1 MKKIIL
7 IPTRINS
14 KRLPAKALLEIE
26 DIPIIIHTYK
36 RACMSK
42 LADEVYVCT
51 DSFQIIEVCKKYK
64 ANFIK
69 TKSIHKNGTERIAE
83 AAKKLNLRNNDLIID
98 VQGDEPLINP
108 NDIDKTLNFYNKKN
122 FEIVV
127 PHIRFNLKN
136 KGNVVKLLINEKNRI
151 MWMTR
156 ADAPYSFN
164 NSNTV
169 LSKHLSII
177 IFNYKSLIKYS
188 KLKRSKFE
196 KIESVELLRAI
207 ENNMILGSNPIKSNS
222 FSVDVIE
229 DFIKA
234 KKFLKKDKIKDK
246 YV

>member
-14 KRLPAKALLEIE
+14 KRLPAKALLKIE

-42 LADEVYVCT
+42 LADKVYVCT
-51 DSFQIIEVCKKYK
+51 DSLKIIEVCKKYK
-64 ANFIK
+64 ANFIQ

-127 PHIRFNLKN
+127 PHIKFNLKN

-164 NSNTV
+164 NSNIV

-177 IFNYKSLIKYS
+177 VFSYKSLIKYS

-207 ENNMILGSNPIKSNS
+207 ENNIILGSNQIKSNS

-246 YV
+246 YI